1 MLERSTGPWALL
13 QRASV
18 YTAVQNLIGGPHL
31 RRYIVE
37 RYIRPYQDDRVLDIG
52 CGPADFVPL
61 MPDVDYLGVD
71 HNPDYIEQARSR
83 YGGRARFL
91 HADVCD
97 ATAGIDGTFDIILA
111 IGLLHH
117 LGDPQAAALLAAARR
132 RLKAGGRV
140 VTIDPALTTPQHWM
154 ARLIIRNDRGRHVR
168 SATEYERLVQ
178 PAFSKVVMEVR
189 TDLLRLPY
197 THVIMQC
204 SA

>member
-1 MLERSTGPWALL
+1 MLQRSTGPWALL
-13 QRASV
+13 KRPSI

-37 RYIRPYQDDRVLDIG
+37 RYIRPYPNDRVLDIG

-71 HNPDYIEQARSR
+71 HNPGYIAQARSR
-83 YGGRARFL
+83 YDGRARFL

-97 ATAGIDGTFDIILA
+97 ANVGIDGEFDIIMA

-117 LGDPQAAALLAAARR
+117 LGDPQAAALLAAASR
-132 RLKAGGRV
+132 RLKAGGRM
-140 VTIDPALTTPQHWM
+140 VTIDPALTRPQHWM

-168 SATEYERLVQ
+168 SAIEYERLVR
-178 PAFSKVVMEVR
+178 PAFGKVVSEVR

>member
-1 MLERSTGPWALL
+1 MLQRSTGPWAVLK
-13 QRASV
+13 RPSV

-31 RRYIVE
+31 RHYIVE
-37 RYIRPYQDDRVLDIG
+37 RYIRPHPGDRVLDIG
-52 CGPADFVPL
+52 CGPADFAPL

-97 ATAGIDGTFDIILA
+97 ANVGIDGAFDIIIA

-117 LGDPQAAALLAAARR
+117 LGDPQAAALLAAASR
-132 RLKAGGRV
+132 RLKAGGRM
-140 VTIDPALTTPQHWM
+140 VTIDPALTRPQHWM
-154 ARLIIRNDRGRHVR
+154 ARLIIHNDRGRHVR
-168 SATEYERLVQ
+168 SATEYERLVR
-178 PAFSKVVMEVR
+178 PAFGNVVTEVR